1 MLHDSSRSRITPVV
15 VTDMPI
21 ISEHSQDLVVLPIY
35 LQFVTANLV
44 LLL

>member
-1 MLHDSSRSRITPVV
+1 MLHDSSRSRITLVV
-15 VTDMPI
+15 VTDTPI
-21 ISEHSQDLVVLPIY
+21 ISEHSQHLAVLPIY